1 MVLRNSG
8 RVGSRHLLKRHLSS
22 QRLTWVP
29 LLFLLHRCAASILYE
44 YLLLHAFIPPSFI
57 YSPLVHSFNRIF
69 SMRTCVTALPEHLS
83 SVRTIFWSYYSLDVL
98 FSGLTIFWS
107 YYLLGKSIVY
117 MYLCSAPPLHVPT
130 LYPWPFGLIIFLI
143 CTSFVPNLLGLLLNP
158 ASPSLNILSIG
169 IFAPLHLSQ
178 AYWLSFIR
186 HGFILLSALEEMPL
200 LSCKAT
206 SGVGLNC
213 GLAICCL
220 VCAPTGYSTS
230 NS

>member
-1 MVLRNSG
+1 M
-8 RVGSRHLLKRHLSS
+8 
-22 QRLTWVP
+22 
-29 LLFLLHRCAASILYE
+29 
-44 YLLLHAFIPPSFI
+44 PPSFI
-57 YSPLVHSFNRIF
+57 YLYSPRSSFPSFPQSYLLYTYLCSCSPRAFMFCTHSFY
-69 SMRTCVTALPEHLS
+69 
-83 SVRTIFWSYYSLDVL
+83 VRTIL
-98 FSGLTIFWS
+98 LT

-158 ASPSLNILSIG
+158 ASPSLNILSIS
-169 IFAPLHLSQ
+169 FSA
-178 AYWLSFIR
+178 WLLLLPAHWRSFIR
-186 HGFILLSALEEMPL
+186 QGFILLSAHEEMPL

-230 NS
+230 NSQDG

>member
-1 MVLRNSG
+1 MSYPIKVAIVLGIHLFPFRTEKLSPIAPMVLRNSG

-117 MYLCSAPPLHVPT
+117 MYLCSAPTAGTYSFPLAVR
-130 LYPWPFGLIIFLI
+130 
-143 CTSFVPNLLGLLLNP
+143 V
-158 ASPSLNILSIG
+158 A
-169 IFAPLHLSQ
+169 
-178 AYWLSFIR
+178 
-186 HGFILLSALEEMPL
+186 
-200 LSCKAT
+200 
-206 SGVGLNC
+206 
-213 GLAICCL
+213 
-220 VCAPTGYSTS
+220 
-230 NS
+230 